1 MSRTRKNLIYAA
13 SSAAAVLAIA
23 ALRGLFSPHSTPE
36 TLEILCDAF
45 FITGVLLAGVGLLT
59 FAASKGAYDIF
70 SYAGKVIIMKFRP
83 KEDIPKYYDYV
94 QEKNQ
99 SRKVWLK
106 ELTVCGAVC
115 LAIAAIL
122 LFSINGQI

>member
-1 MSRTRKNLIYAA
+1 MSKTKKNLIYAA
-13 SSAAAVLAIA
+13 VSAAIMLAIA
-23 ALRGLFSPHSTPE
+23 ALRGLFASQDTQE
-36 TLEILCDAF
+36 AMRILCDAF
-45 FITGVLLAGVGLLT
+45 FIAGVLFAGVGLLT
-59 FAASKGAYDIF
+59 WAASKGAYDIF

-106 ELTVCGAVC
+106 ELAICGAIC
-115 LAIAAIL
+115 LVLSGILL
-122 LFSINGQI
+122 LFSD

>member
-13 SSAAAVLAIA
+13 VSAAIVLAIA
-23 ALRGLFSPHSTPE
+23 ALKGLFTSTETQE
-36 TLEILCDAF
+36 TLRILCDAF
-45 FITGVLLAGVGLLT
+45 FIAGVLFAGVGLLT
-59 FAASKGAYDIF
+59 WAASKGAYDIF

-99 SRKVWLK
+99 GRKVWLK
-106 ELTVCGAVC
+106 ELAVCGAVC
-115 LAIAAIL
+115 LAVAGLFL
-122 LFSINGQI
+122 LFID